1 MTFDKS
7 RVYTAL
13 NADELKIGSKCFFA
27 NCLSDL
33 MDAVKNDESE
43 RTGRFTQSLD
53 CDYVCRFRDDYGG
66 NFALAYLIELPKY
79 EAFESIENAMEAISK
94 YTKEAV
100 DTAVLETRRNIIKE
114 LTAML
119 NNSQTTVETLIKT
132 RIEKEF
138 NTNIKALIQQA
149 IKAELKSYF
158 TQGE

>member
-1 MTFDKS
+1 MNIHISLNSKEAIEQLLGDKKNEVMVTV
-7 RVYTAL
+7 RNKAL
-13 NADELKIGSKCFFA
+13 KNFA
-27 NCLSDL
+27 SDL
-33 MDAVKNDESE
+33 VDERVVGWIRNE
-43 RTGRFTQSLD
+43 
-53 CDYVCRFRDDYGG
+53 
-66 NFALAYLIELPKY
+66 LIEKI
-79 EAFESIENAMEAISK
+79 EKESTSIITDGCFLSSLSSRTKEAISK

-100 DTAVLETRRNIIKE
+100 DTVVLETRRNIIKE

-119 NNSQTTVETLIKT
+119 NNSQTTVETLIKA

>member
-1 MTFDKS
+1 MADKFWVWCKDCYETMRENLNNEYGKRNWYFNNLS
-7 RVYTAL
+7 RIMKYDKPFT
-13 NADELKIGSKCFFA
+13 
-27 NCLSDL
+27 SDL
-33 MDAVKNDESE
+33 VDERVVGWIRNE
-43 RTGRFTQSLD
+43 
-53 CDYVCRFRDDYGG
+53 
-66 NFALAYLIELPKY
+66 LIEKI
-79 EAFESIENAMEAISK
+79 EKESTSIITDGCFLSSLSSHTKEAISK

-119 NNSQTTVETLIKT
+119 NNSQTTVETLIKA

>member
-1 MTFDKS
+1 MNIHISLNSKEAIEQLLGDKKNEVMVTV
-7 RVYTAL
+7 RNKAL
-13 NADELKIGSKCFFA
+13 KNFA
-27 NCLSDL
+27 SDL
-33 MDAVKNDESE
+33 VDERVVGWIRNE
-43 RTGRFTQSLD
+43 
-53 CDYVCRFRDDYGG
+53 
-66 NFALAYLIELPKY
+66 LIEKI
-79 EAFESIENAMEAISK
+79 EKESTSIITDGCFLGSLSSHTKEAISK

-119 NNSQTTVETLIKT
+119 NNSQTTVETLIKA

>member
-1 MTFDKS
+1 MNIHVSLNSKEAIEQLLGDKKNEVMVTV
-7 RVYTAL
+7 RNKAL
-13 NADELKIGSKCFFA
+13 KNFA
-27 NCLSDL
+27 SDL
-33 MDAVKNDESE
+33 VDERVVGWIRNELIGKIEKESTSIITDGCFLSSLSS
-43 RTGRFTQSLD
+43 RT
-53 CDYVCRFRDDYGG
+53 
-66 NFALAYLIELPKY
+66 K
-79 EAFESIENAMEAISK
+79 EAISK

-100 DTAVLETRRNIIKE
+100 DTVVLETRRNIIKE

-119 NNSQTTVETLIKT
+119 NNSQTTVETLIKA

>member
-1 MTFDKS
+1 MNIHISLNSKEAIEQLLGDKKNEVMVTV
-7 RVYTAL
+7 RNKAL
-13 NADELKIGSKCFFA
+13 KNFA
-27 NCLSDL
+27 SDL
-33 MDAVKNDESE
+33 VDERVVGWIRNE
-43 RTGRFTQSLD
+43 
-53 CDYVCRFRDDYGG
+53 
-66 NFALAYLIELPKY
+66 LIEKI
-79 EAFESIENAMEAISK
+79 EKESTSIIADGCFLSSLSSCTKEAISK

-100 DTAVLETRRNIIKE
+100 DTVVLETRRNIIKE

-119 NNSQTTVETLIKT
+119 NNSQTTVETLIKA

>member
-1 MTFDKS
+1 MNIHISLNSKEAIEQLLGDKKNEVMVTV
-7 RVYTAL
+7 RNKAL
-13 NADELKIGSKCFFA
+13 KNFA
-27 NCLSDL
+27 SDL
-33 MDAVKNDESE
+33 VDERVVGWIRNE
-43 RTGRFTQSLD
+43 
-53 CDYVCRFRDDYGG
+53 
-66 NFALAYLIELPKY
+66 LIEKI
-79 EAFESIENAMEAISK
+79 EKESTSIITDGCFLSSLSSHTKEAISK

-119 NNSQTTVETLIKT
+119 NNSQTTVETLIKA

>member
-1 MTFDKS
+1 MNIHISLNSKEAIEQLLGDKKNEVMVTV
-7 RVYTAL
+7 RNKAL
-13 NADELKIGSKCFFA
+13 KNFA
-27 NCLSDL
+27 SDL
-33 MDAVKNDESE
+33 VDERVVGWIRNE
-43 RTGRFTQSLD
+43 
-53 CDYVCRFRDDYGG
+53 
-66 NFALAYLIELPKY
+66 LIEKI
-79 EAFESIENAMEAISK
+79 EKESTSIITDGCFLSSLSSHTKEAISK

-100 DTAVLETRRNIIKE
+100 DTVVLETRRNIIKE

-119 NNSQTTVETLIKT
+119 NNSQTTVETLIKA

>member
-1 MTFDKS
+1 MNIHISLNSKEAIEQLLGDKKNEVMVTVRNKALKNFAS
-7 RVYTAL
+7 DLVDERVVGGIR
-13 NADELKIGSKCFFA
+13 DELIEKIEKESTSIITDGCF
-27 NCLSDL
+27 LSSL
-33 MDAVKNDESE
+33 SS
-43 RTGRFTQSLD
+43 RT
-53 CDYVCRFRDDYGG
+53 
-66 NFALAYLIELPKY
+66 K
-79 EAFESIENAMEAISK
+79 EAISK

>member
-1 MTFDKS
+1 MNIHISLNSKEAIEQLLGDKKNEVMVTV
-7 RVYTAL
+7 RNKAL
-13 NADELKIGSKCFFA
+13 KNFA
-27 NCLSDL
+27 SDL
-33 MDAVKNDESE
+33 VDERVVGWIRNE
-43 RTGRFTQSLD
+43 
-53 CDYVCRFRDDYGG
+53 
-66 NFALAYLIELPKY
+66 LIEKI
-79 EAFESIENAMEAISK
+79 EKESTSIITDGCFLSSLSSHTKEAISK

-100 DTAVLETRRNIIKE
+100 DTVVLETRRNIIKQ

-119 NNSQTTVETLIKT
+119 NNSQTTVETLIKA

>member
-1 MTFDKS
+1 MNIHISLNSKEAIEQLLGDKKNEVMVTV
-7 RVYTAL
+7 RNKAL
-13 NADELKIGSKCFFA
+13 KNFA
-27 NCLSDL
+27 SDL
-33 MDAVKNDESE
+33 VDERVVGWIRNE
-43 RTGRFTQSLD
+43 
-53 CDYVCRFRDDYGG
+53 
-66 NFALAYLIELPKY
+66 LIEKI
-79 EAFESIENAMEAISK
+79 EKESTSIITDGCFLSSLSSHTKEAISK

-100 DTAVLETRRNIIKE
+100 DTAVLGTRRNIIKE

-119 NNSQTTVETLIKT
+119 NNSQTTVETLIKA

>member
-1 MTFDKS
+1 MNIHISLNSKEAIEQLLGDKKNEVMVTV
-7 RVYTAL
+7 RNKAL
-13 NADELKIGSKCFFA
+13 KNFA
-27 NCLSDL
+27 SDL
-33 MDAVKNDESE
+33 VDERVVGWIRNE
-43 RTGRFTQSLD
+43 
-53 CDYVCRFRDDYGG
+53 
-66 NFALAYLIELPKY
+66 LIEKI
-79 EAFESIENAMEAISK
+79 EKESTSIITDGCFLSSLSSHTKEAISK

-119 NNSQTTVETLIKT
+119 NNSQTIVETIIKA

>member
-1 MTFDKS
+1 MNIHISLNSKEAIEQLLGDKKNEVMVTV
-7 RVYTAL
+7 RNKAL
-13 NADELKIGSKCFFA
+13 KNFA
-27 NCLSDL
+27 SDL
-33 MDAVKNDESE
+33 VDERVVGWIRNELIGKIEKES
-43 RTGRFTQSLD
+43 TSIITDGCFLSSLSS
-53 CDYVCRFRDDYGG
+53 R
-66 NFALAYLIELPKY
+66 IK
-79 EAFESIENAMEAISK
+79 EAISK

-100 DTAVLETRRNIIKE
+100 DTVVLETRRNIIKE

-119 NNSQTTVETLIKT
+119 NNSQTTVETLIKA